1 MASPSQVAYNFAS
14 TLFLLRDR
22 PEAAEALTA
31 CFDDLHKSLEG
42 RGLEIRCDDS
52 GLSVYGTPIG
62 ADLPLAEPLRAHLRD
77 RGIGELRFEPD
88 ISRDAVAEL
97 ARVLVDPPG
106 FYRSLHELMGAMDA
120 GVREAVHLA
129 PPVSVTEET
138 SEWSAYDKVA
148 PEVER
153 QAESLQRPSGKH
165 RAISLP
171 TLLAAIEENP
181 DDPRLTERLNEIV
194 RSADDLAGEGDWKG
208 VLRAASVLVQ
218 AERDAKEGA
227 YGRAYGIALRRMLPR
242 STLEQVARLIGTTEH
257 RADAL
262 PVLQRLGA
270 DATEALLGL
279 LASAERIEERRAY
292 FAALRQMT
300 EGTELLVNMLTHDEW
315 FVVRNVADLCGELR
329 IEAAVPRLARHLSHP
344 DERVRRS
351 VAMALTKIGSASTI
365 EPLRQVLR
373 DPSPAIRL
381 QTLQAL
387 DGRKHRALAMSISV
401 LLDEETRPE
410 VLREMFLALGRIGSA
425 EAVQVLVRASEPGG
439 RLFRRKPTNVRLGAI
454 EGLERAGGAAA
465 TLALRS
471 LLQDDDPEVRSA
483 AQRAVTA
490 LI

>member
-22 PEAAEALTA
+22 PEAAEALSA
-31 CFDDLHKSLEG
+31 CFDELHGSLES
-42 RGLEIRCDDS
+42 RGLDIRCDETT
-52 GLSVYGTPIG
+52 LSVYGTPISME
-62 ADLPLAEPLRAHLRD
+62 LPLADPLRAHLFE
-77 RGIGELRFEPD
+77 RGIGELRLEPAV
-88 ISRDAVAEL
+88 SRDAIAALV
-97 ARVLVDPPG
+97 RVLVDPPG
-106 FYRSLHELMGAMDA
+106 FYRSLHELTGAMDA
-120 GVREAVHLA
+120 SARAAVHLA
-129 PPVSVTEET
+129 PPVGSGEDTT
-138 SEWSAYDKVA
+138 EWSVFDQVA

-153 QAESLQRPSGKH
+153 QAESLQRSSGKH
-165 RAISLP
+165 RAIELP
-171 TLLAAIEENP
+171 ALLTAIEENP

-208 VLRAASVLVQ
+208 VLRTASVLVR
-218 AERDAKEGA
+218 AERDATEGV

-242 STLEQVARLIGTTEH
+242 STLEQVARLIASPEH
-257 RADAL
+257 RTEAL
-262 PVLQRLGA
+262 PVLQRMGA

-279 LASAERIEERRAY
+279 LASAERFEERRAY

-329 IEAAVPRLARHLSHP
+329 IEPAVPRLARHLTHP

-381 QTLQAL
+381 QALQAL

-401 LLDEETRPE
+401 LLDEESRPE
-410 VLREMFLALGRIGSA
+410 VLREMFLALGRIGST

-465 TLALRS
+465 TAALRA
-471 LLQDDDPEVRSA
+471 LLQDDDAEVRSA
-483 AQRAVTA
+483 AQRAVAA
-490 LI
+490 LV

>member
-22 PEAAEALTA
+22 PEAAAALTA
-31 CFDDLHKSLEG
+31 CLDELHESLQG
-42 RGLEIRCDDS
+42 RGLDIRCDEAS
-52 GLSVYGTPIG
+52 LSVYGTPIS
-62 ADLPLAEPLRAHLRD
+62 LERPLAEPLRAHLLN
-77 RGIGELRFEPD
+77 RGIGELRLEPSV
-88 ISRDAVAEL
+88 SRDAVAGL
-97 ARVLVDPPG
+97 IRVLGDPPG
-106 FYRSLHELMGAMDA
+106 FYRSLHELTGAMDA
-120 GVREAVHLA
+120 AARAAVHLA
-129 PPVSVTEET
+129 PPVTGVQAEP
-138 SEWSAYDKVA
+138 EWTVFDQVA

-165 RAISLP
+165 RAIELP
-171 TLLAAIEENP
+171 VLLTAIEENP

-194 RSADDLAGEGDWKG
+194 RSADDLAGEGDWQG
-208 VLRAASVLVQ
+208 VLRTASVLVS

-242 STLEQVARLIGTTEH
+242 STLEQIARLIASPEH
-257 RADAL
+257 RGDAL
-262 PVLQRLGA
+262 PVLQRIGA

-329 IEAAVPRLARHLSHP
+329 IEASVPRLARHLAHP

-381 QTLQAL
+381 QVLQAL

-401 LLDEETRPE
+401 LLDEESRPE
-410 VLREMFLALGRIGSA
+410 VLREMFLALGRIGST
-425 EAVQVLVRASEPGG
+425 EAVQVLVRAAEPGG
-439 RLFRRKPTNVRLGAI
+439 RLFRRKSANVRLGAI
-454 EGLERAGGAAA
+454 EGLERAGGPAA
-465 TLALRS
+465 TAALRA
-471 LLQDDDPEVRSA
+471 LLQDDDAEVRNA
-483 AQRAVTA
+483 AQRAVAA